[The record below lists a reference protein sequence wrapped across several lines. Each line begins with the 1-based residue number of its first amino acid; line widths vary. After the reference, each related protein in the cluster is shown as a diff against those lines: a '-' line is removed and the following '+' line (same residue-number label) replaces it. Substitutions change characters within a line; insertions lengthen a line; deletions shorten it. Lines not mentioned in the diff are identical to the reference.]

1 MKEVIPMHRKATIR
15 LKTIFKYCVA
25 TLVCL
30 CINQSCDLTAAAEEA
45 QPQDGEF
52 DVSIV
57 SDITA
62 EELQEYAPDW
72 CDLETCE
79 LIVELSQEYS
89 ISSEFALSVF
99 TYEYV
104 PERNSVGGWKN
115 NNGKYAVYNSLQD
128 SIEQWYINMSE
139 TYLNQESW
147 HYSLTGS
154 TLIKDIAP
162 VYCQGS
168 KEYSEKSKFWFEKI
182 NNLTLDIEK
191 SV

>member
-1 MKEVIPMHRKATIR
+1 MHSKATIR
-15 LKTIFKYCVA
+15 IKTIFKYCVA

-30 CINQSCDLTAAAEEA
+30 CINQSCGITAAAEEA

-79 LIVELSQEYS
+79 LIVELSQEYG

-115 NNGKYAVYNSLQD
+115 NNGKYAVYNSLHD
-128 SIEQWYINMSE
+128 SIYQWYINMSE
-139 TYLNQESW
+139 TYLNTLSW
-147 HYSLTGS
+147 HYRAVGG

-162 VYCQGS
+162 LYCQGQ
-168 KEYSEKSKFWFEKI
+168 KEYNEKSKFWYESI
-182 NNLTLDIEK
+182 NNLAKTIYNG
-191 SV
+191 